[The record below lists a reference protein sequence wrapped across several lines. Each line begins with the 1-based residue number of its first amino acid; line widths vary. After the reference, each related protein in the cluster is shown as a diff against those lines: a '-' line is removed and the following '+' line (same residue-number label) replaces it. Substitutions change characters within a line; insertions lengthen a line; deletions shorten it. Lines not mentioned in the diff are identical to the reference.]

1 MAEKNEI
8 MVSICCTTYNH
19 QDFIEDALK
28 GFVMQKTNFD
38 YEVIV
43 HDDASTDLT
52 AEIVRRYEK
61 EYPNLIRPIYQKEN
75 KYSQKIPITPTY
87 VLPEVRGKYI
97 ALCEGDDFWIDEKKL
112 QLQIDYME
120 LNSNCVLCCHAHKR
134 IDIYKNTLEV
144 KRIFKYDSDISTE
157 DCLSTQKFPQ
167 LCTYVYRKAIFYK
180 MPGFFVSTPVGDVT
194 LLAYC
199 AINGN
204 VHYIDR
210 VMSCYRVRVPG
221 SWTSRFSNNK
231 TMREDHRN
239 SMKKFYYNL
248 NEYTNHQYN
257 EILDGRLSRYNF
269 NNYWEN
275 GEYYSAMKEAYFKNR
290 TCFSK
295 SLLLARLLYPNNI
308 SIFKKIKLFLK
319 RMISMFSMER

>member
-269 NNYWEN
+269 NNY
-275 GEYYSAMKEAYFKNR
+275 
-290 TCFSK
+290 
-295 SLLLARLLYPNNI
+295 
-308 SIFKKIKLFLK
+308 
-319 RMISMFSMER
+319 